1 MEESLLSFVMRNV
14 PDEWEDVPV
23 YNKSYELFTVPPGL
37 YSREYQKVEQFFHG
51 IKIGRIQRVQNPFQY
66 GRYMLRREMVRTNY
80 EEIVFHGVHR
90 DDIDTALKFNC
101 DYRRYTRTR
110 VVAHSDGQ
118 HPLFYNSVSDLLNNA
133 GYHISDLRVL
143 VLRILT
149 RKPKTQCDYYIEY
162 LVRF

>member
-1 MEESLLSFVMRNV
+1 VRAVAAMEESLLSFVMRNV

-80 EEIVFHGVHR
+80 EVSET
-90 DDIDTALKFNC
+90 DP
-101 DYRRYTRTR
+101 
-110 VVAHSDGQ
+110 VV
-118 HPLFYNSVSDLLNNA
+118 LL
-133 GYHISDLRVL
+133 IFIL
-143 VLRILT
+143 LRI
-149 RKPKTQCDYYIEY
+149 I
-162 LVRF
+162 